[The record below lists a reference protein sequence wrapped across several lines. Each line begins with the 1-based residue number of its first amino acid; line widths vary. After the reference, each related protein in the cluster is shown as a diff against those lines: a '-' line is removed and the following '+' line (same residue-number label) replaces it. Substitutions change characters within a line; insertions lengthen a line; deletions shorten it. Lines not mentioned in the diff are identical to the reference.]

1 MDNRYVKLFTQI
13 AQSIEVIAEQAMEM
27 NHANNDQKGEETAEK
42 MREMYTELHD
52 RMKIEN
58 FDSKTLSKADYARIL
73 VGATI
78 AAQGIENRIKTEQ
91 KALEGYKIDTIPK
104 LSRIMD
110 EAKNDEEARK
120 LAEELFT
127 IKNSETNI

>member
-1 MDNRYVKLFTQI
+1 MDSRYVKLFTQI
-13 AQSIEVIAEQAMEM
+13 AQSIEVIAEQAME
-27 NHANNDQKGEETAEK
+27 ANRASDDKKGEDAAEK
-42 MREMYTELHD
+42 MREMYMELHD
-52 RMKIEN
+52 RMSKED
-58 FDSKTLSKADYARIL
+58 FDPKTLSKADYARIL

-104 LSRIMD
+104 LNRIMD
-110 EAKNDEEARK
+110 EAKDDDSARA

-127 IKNSETNI
+127 IKSQEN

>member
-1 MDNRYVKLFTQI
+1 MDSRYVKLFTQI

-27 NHANNDQKGEETAEK
+27 NHANNDEKGEDAAEK
-42 MREMYTELHD
+42 MREMYMELHD
-52 RMKIEN
+52 RMSKED
-58 FDSKTLSKADYARIL
+58 FDPKTLSKADYARIL

-78 AAQGIENRIKTEQ
+78 ATQGIENRIKTEQ

-104 LSRIMD
+104 LNRIMD
-110 EAKNDEEARK
+110 EAKDDDSARA

-127 IKNSETNI
+127 IKNSEG

>member
-27 NHANNDQKGEETAEK
+27 NHANNDKKGEDAAEK
-42 MREMYTELHD
+42 MREMYMELHD
-52 RMKIEN
+52 RMSKED
-58 FDSKTLSKADYARIL
+58 FDPKTLSKADYARIL
-73 VGATI
+73 VGAAI
-78 AAQGIENRIKTEQ
+78 AAQGIENRIETEK

-104 LSRIMD
+104 LNRIMD
-110 EAKNDEEARK
+110 EAKDDESARA

-127 IKNSETNI
+127 IKNLEG

>member
-1 MDNRYVKLFTQI
+1 MDNRYIKLFTQI

-42 MREMYTELHD
+42 MREMYAELHD
-52 RMKIEN
+52 RMSTEN
-58 FDSKTLSKADYARIL
+58 FDVNTLTKADYARIL

-78 AAQGIENRIKTEQ
+78 AAQGIENRIKTEK

-104 LSRIMD
+104 LNRIME
-110 EAKNDEEARK
+110 EAKDDNSARV

-127 IKNSETNI
+127 IKKQEG

>member
-91 KALEGYKIDTIPK
+91 KALEGYKIDTDYKIH
-104 LSRIMD
+104 
-110 EAKNDEEARK
+110 
-120 LAEELFT
+120 
-127 IKNSETNI
+127 